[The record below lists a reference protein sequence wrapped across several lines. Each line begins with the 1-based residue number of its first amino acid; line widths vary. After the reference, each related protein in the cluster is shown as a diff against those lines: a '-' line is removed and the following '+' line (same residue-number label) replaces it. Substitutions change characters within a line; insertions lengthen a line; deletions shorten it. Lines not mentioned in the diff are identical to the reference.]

1 MHLCE
6 DVQKA
11 TEQKFSLFRESSKKK
26 AKKKS
31 TFLPSEKQQQQTN
44 ERRKGFGLF
53 LIKSTRAKK
62 SGRIVSRCGFRLTHK
77 NTHNIFSTQQNGFF
91 CQPRDDDDEHRG
103 EEHFE

>member
-1 MHLCE
+1 MTTSVHLCE

-53 LIKSTRAKK
+53 FNQKQVDLYR
-62 SGRIVSRCGFRLTHK
+62 VVGFV
-77 NTHNIFSTQQNGFF
+77 
-91 CQPRDDDDEHRG
+91 
-103 EEHFE
+103 